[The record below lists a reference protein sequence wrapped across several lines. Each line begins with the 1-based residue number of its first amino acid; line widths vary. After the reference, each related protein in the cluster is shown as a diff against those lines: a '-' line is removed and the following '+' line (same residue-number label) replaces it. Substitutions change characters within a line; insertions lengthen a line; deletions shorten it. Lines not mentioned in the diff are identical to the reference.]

1 MSLLNYKTLCLVN
14 PASANGRTRK
24 AWLKTEQALA
34 KRGIKLDVYFTKG
47 PGDATIETRKAL
59 QNGYERIIS
68 VGGDGT
74 LNEVANGFFDSNQQ
88 PIYPEAV
95 LSFIPM
101 GTGGDFS
108 RMFGL
113 NSDLSTICRLLTDP
127 RPYRCDLVL
136 TTYTNWQGDPEK
148 RILINEADVGLGC
161 ETVFRVNR
169 NSKALGGFA
178 SFLLAFLVTM
188 IVYRNLELV
197 IKVDDE
203 TIYDGKT
210 GVIVVGNGGYFGGG
224 VKVAPDAKI
233 DDGLLEII
241 LAKDLKKMDLVL
253 NLTNMYKGTHLK
265 HPQVER
271 MIGRKVE
278 ILSKDDIRFEMDGE
292 TPGHGSSILFEI
304 MPDAITLLL

>member
-1 MSLLNYKTLCLVN
+1 MNILSYKTLCVVN
-14 PASANGRTRK
+14 PASGNGRTRK
-24 AWLKTEQALA
+24 AWTKVEQALA
-34 KRGIKLDVYFTKG
+34 QRGIELDVYFTAG
-47 PGDATIETRKAL
+47 PGDATTETRKAL
-59 QNGYERIIS
+59 QNGYNRIIS

-74 LNEVANGFFDSNQQ
+74 LNEVGNGFFDSNQQ
-88 PIYPEAV
+88 PINPEAG

-113 NSDLSTICRLLTDP
+113 NSDLNTIYRLLTDP
-127 RPYRCDLVL
+127 QPYRCDLVL
-136 TTYTNWQGDPEK
+136 TTYTNWQGAQE
-148 RILINEADVGLGC
+148 RRLFINEADVGLGS
-161 ETVFRVNR
+161 ETVYRVNR

-178 SFLLAFLVTM
+178 SFLLAFLCTV
-188 IVYRNLELV
+188 IVYRNFELV

-203 TIYDGKT
+203 TKYDGKT
-210 GVIVVGNGGYFGGG
+210 GIIVVGNGGYFGGG
-224 VKVAPDAKI
+224 VKVAPDAKV

-241 LAKDLKKMDLVL
+241 LAKDLKKTDLLL

-271 MIGRKVE
+271 MSGRKVE

-292 TPGHGSSILFEI
+292 TPGHGSSVLFEI
-304 MPDAITLLL
+304 IPNAVTLLL

>member
-1 MSLLNYKTLCLVN
+1 
-14 PASANGRTRK
+14 
-24 AWLKTEQALA
+24 
-34 KRGIKLDVYFTKG
+34 
-47 PGDATIETRKAL
+47 
-59 QNGYERIIS
+59 
-68 VGGDGT
+68 
-74 LNEVANGFFDSNQQ
+74 
-88 PIYPEAV
+88 
-95 LSFIPM
+95 
-101 GTGGDFS
+101 
-108 RMFGL
+108 
-113 NSDLSTICRLLTDP
+113 
-127 RPYRCDLVL
+127 
-136 TTYTNWQGDPEK
+136 
-148 RILINEADVGLGC
+148 
-161 ETVFRVNR
+161 
-169 NSKALGGFA
+169 
-178 SFLLAFLVTM
+178 M

-292 TPGHGSSILFEI
+292 TPGHGSSMLFEI

>member
-1 MSLLNYKTLCLVN
+1 MNSLSHKTLCVVN

-24 AWLKTEQALA
+24 AWIRTEQALA
-34 KRGIKLDVYFTKG
+34 KRGIKLDAYFTGG

-59 QNGYERIIS
+59 QNGYDRIIS

-74 LNEVANGFFDSNQQ
+74 LNEVANGFFDSNQR
-88 PIYPEAV
+88 PINPQAG

-113 NSDLSTICRLLTDP
+113 KSDLDTIYRLLIDP
-127 RPYRCDLVL
+127 QPYSCDLVL
-136 TTYTNWQGDPEK
+136 TTYTNWQGAPE
-148 RILINEADVGLGC
+148 RRLLINEADVGLGS
-161 ETVFRVNR
+161 ETVYRVNR

-178 SFLLAFLVTM
+178 SFLLAFLCTV

-203 TIYDGKT
+203 TKYDGKT

-241 LAKDLKKMDLVL
+241 LAKDLKKIDLLL

-271 MIGRKVE
+271 IVGRKVE

-292 TPGHGSSILFEI
+292 TPGHGSRVLFEI
-304 MPDAITLLL
+304 IPNAVTLLL